1 MNMKKRLRLGM
12 IGGGH
17 GAFIGAV
24 HRLSA
29 RMDDKYEFVAGCLSS
44 TPEKAELSAQE
55 LGLDLTRSYPD
66 YKTMAEKES
75 QRDDGIEVVSIVTP
89 NHMHAGPAIE
99 FLKKDIHVICDKP
112 MTATMDDANELMKAI
127 KSSKAHFFLTHNY
140 SGYPVIREM
149 RSLVKNGELGK
160 LRIVKGAYLQGW
172 LGSKEEDSGFN
183 KQAEW
188 RTDPKRSGAAGAVG
202 DIGSHTMH
210 LLEFVTGLK
219 CESVAAD
226 LTTFV
231 QGRQLDDDAS
241 IMIRMNNNVKG
252 NLSISQIA
260 TGQENNFT
268 ISIYGEKGA
277 LHWSQENPNYARFS
291 KTGSADQILTR
302 GGPIQNKNSY
312 APIRIPPGHPEGYL
326 EGFAQIYSDVA
337 DIILNHKDKNELL
350 ALLPSGESGLQI
362 MKFIN
367 ASVNS
372 SKNNSIW
379 TDLSSI

>member
-1 MNMKKRLRLGM
+1 MKKRLRLGM

-44 TPEKAELSAQE
+44 TPEKAELSAKE

-99 FLKKDIHVICDKP
+99 FLQKDIHVICDKP
-112 MTATMDDANELMKAI
+112 MTATMDDAHDLMSAI
-127 KSSKAHFFLTHNY
+127 QSSKAHFFLTHNY

-172 LGSKEEDSGFN
+172 LGSKEEDSGSN

-291 KTGSADQILTR
+291 KIGSADQIITR
-302 GGPIQNKNSY
+302 GGVIQNKNSY

-326 EGFAQIYSDVA
+326 EGFAQIYSDAA
-337 DIILNHKDKNELL
+337 DIILNHKNKNELL
-350 ALLPSGESGLQI
+350 ALLPSGDSGLQI

>member
-1 MNMKKRLRLGM
+1 MKKKLRLGM
-12 IGGGH
+12 IGGGQ

-29 RMDDKYEFVAGCLSS
+29 RMDDKYEFLAGCLSS
-44 TPEKAELSAQE
+44 TPEKAELSAKE

-66 YKTMAEKES
+66 YKTMAEQES
-75 QRDDGIEVVSIVTP
+75 QRDDGVEVVSIVTP

-99 FLKKDIHVICDKP
+99 FLNKGIHVICDKP
-112 MTATMDDANELMKAI
+112 MTATMDDAHELMRAI

-149 RSLVKNGELGK
+149 RSLVKNGELGN

-172 LGSKEEDSGFN
+172 LGSKEEDSGSN

-241 IMIRMNNNVKG
+241 IMIRMSENVKG

-277 LHWSQENPNYARFS
+277 LHWAQENPNYARFS
-291 KTGSADQILTR
+291 RVGKADQIITR
-302 GGPIQNKNSY
+302 GGAIQNENSY

-326 EGFAQIYSDVA
+326 EGFAQIYSDAA
-337 DIILNHKDKNELL
+337 DIILNHKNKNELL
-350 ALLPSGESGLQI
+350 ELLPGGHSGLQI

>member
-1 MNMKKRLRLGM
+1 MKKKLRLGM
-12 IGGGH
+12 IGGGQ

-29 RMDDKYEFVAGCLSS
+29 RMDDKYEFVAACLSS
-44 TPEKAELSAQE
+44 TAEKAEASAKE
-55 LGLDLTRSYPD
+55 IGLDLNRSYPD
-66 YKTMAEKES
+66 YKTMALEES
-75 QRDDGIEVVSIVTP
+75 KREDGIDVVSIVTP

-99 FLKKDIHVICDKP
+99 FLQKDIHVICDKP
-112 MTATMDDANELMKAI
+112 MTATMDDAHELMRAI
-127 KSSKAHFFLTHNY
+127 KLSKAHFFLTHNY

-149 RSLVKNGELGK
+149 RSLVKNGELGN

-172 LGSKEEDSGFN
+172 LGSKEEDSGSN

-241 IMIRMNNNVKG
+241 IMIRMSENVKG

-277 LHWSQENPNYARFS
+277 LHWAQENPNYARFS
-291 KTGSADQILTR
+291 RVGKADQIITR
-302 GGPIQNKNSY
+302 GGAIQNENSY

-326 EGFAQIYSDVA
+326 EGFAQIYSDAA
-337 DIILNHKDKNELL
+337 DIILNHKNKNELL
-350 ALLPSGESGLQI
+350 ELLPGGDSGLQI

-372 SKNNSIW
+372 SNNNSIW

>member
-1 MNMKKRLRLGM
+1 MKKKLRLGM
-12 IGGGH
+12 IGGGQ

-29 RMDDKYEFVAGCLSS
+29 RMDDKYEFLAGCLSS
-44 TPEKAELSAQE
+44 TPEKAELSAKE

-66 YKTMAEKES
+66 YKTMAEQES
-75 QRDDGIEVVSIVTP
+75 QRGDGVEVVSIVTP

-99 FLKKDIHVICDKP
+99 FLNKGIHVICDKP
-112 MTATMDDANELMKAI
+112 MTATMDDAHELMRAI

-149 RSLVKNGELGK
+149 RSLVKNGELGN

-172 LGSKEEDSGFN
+172 LGSKEEDSGSN

-219 CESVAAD
+219 CECVAAD

-241 IMIRMNNNVKG
+241 IMIRMSENVKG

-277 LHWSQENPNYARFS
+277 LHWAQENPNYARFS
-291 KTGSADQILTR
+291 RVGKADQIITR
-302 GGPIQNKNSY
+302 GGAIQNENSY

-326 EGFAQIYSDVA
+326 EGFAQIYSDAA
-337 DIILNHKDKNELL
+337 DIILNHKNKNELL
-350 ALLPSGESGLQI
+350 ELLPGGDSGLQI

-372 SKNNSIW
+372 SNNNSIW

>member
-1 MNMKKRLRLGM
+1 MKKRLRLGM
-12 IGGGH
+12 IGGGQ

-29 RMDDKYEFVAGCLSS
+29 RMDDKYEFLAGCLSS
-44 TPEKAELSAQE
+44 TPEKAELSAKE

-66 YKTMAEKES
+66 YKTMAEQES
-75 QRDDGIEVVSIVTP
+75 QRDDGVEVVSIVTP

-99 FLKKDIHVICDKP
+99 FLNKGIHVICDKP
-112 MTATMDDANELMKAI
+112 MTATMDDAHELMRAI

-149 RSLVKNGELGK
+149 RSLVKNGELGN

-172 LGSKEEDSGFN
+172 LGSKEEDSGSN

-231 QGRQLDDDAS
+231 EGRQLDDDAS
-241 IMIRMNNNVKG
+241 IMIRMSENVKG

-277 LHWSQENPNYARFS
+277 LHWAQENPNYARFS
-291 KTGSADQILTR
+291 RVGKADQIITR
-302 GGPIQNKNSY
+302 GGAIQNENSY

-326 EGFAQIYSDVA
+326 EGFAQIYSDAA
-337 DIILNHKDKNELL
+337 DIILNHKNKNELL
-350 ALLPSGESGLQI
+350 ELLPGGDSGLQI

>member
-1 MNMKKRLRLGM
+1 MKKRLRLGM

-75 QRDDGIEVVSIVTP
+75 QRDDGIDAVSIVTP

-99 FLKKDIHVICDKP
+99 FLQKDIHVICDKP

-127 KSSKAHFFLTHNY
+127 NSSKAHFFLTHNY

-172 LGSKEEDSGFN
+172 LGSKEEDSGSN

-291 KTGSADQILTR
+291 KIGSADQIITR
-302 GGPIQNKNSY
+302 GGAIQNKNSY
-312 APIRIPPGHPEGYL
+312 AAIRIPPGHPEGYL
-326 EGFAQIYSDVA
+326 EGFAQIYSDAA

>member
-1 MNMKKRLRLGM
+1 MKKKLRLGM
-12 IGGGH
+12 VGGGQ

-29 RMDDKYEFVAGCLSS
+29 RMDDKYEFVAACLSS
-44 TPEKAELSAQE
+44 TAEKAEASAKE
-55 LGLDLTRSYPD
+55 IGLDLNRSYPD
-66 YKTMAEKES
+66 YKTMALEES
-75 QRDDGIEVVSIVTP
+75 KREDGIDVVSIVTP

-99 FLKKDIHVICDKP
+99 FLNKGIHVICDKP
-112 MTATMDDANELMKAI
+112 MTATMDDAHELMRAI

-149 RSLVKNGELGK
+149 RSLVKNGELGN

-172 LGSKEEDSGFN
+172 LGSKEEDSGSN

-231 QGRQLDDDAS
+231 EGRQLDDDAS
-241 IMIRMNNNVKG
+241 IMIRMSENVKG

-277 LHWSQENPNYARFS
+277 LHWAQENPNYARFS
-291 KTGSADQILTR
+291 RVGKADQIITR
-302 GGPIQNKNSY
+302 GGAIQNENSY

-326 EGFAQIYSDVA
+326 EGFAQIYSDAA
-337 DIILNHKDKNELL
+337 DIILNHKNKNELL
-350 ALLPSGESGLQI
+350 ELLPGGDSGLQI

-372 SKNNSIW
+372 SNNNSIW

>member
-1 MNMKKRLRLGM
+1 MKKKLRLGM
-12 IGGGH
+12 VGGGQ

-29 RMDDKYEFVAGCLSS
+29 RMDDKYEFVAACLSS
-44 TPEKAELSAQE
+44 TSEKAEASAKEIGLS
-55 LGLDLTRSYPD
+55 LDRSYPD
-66 YKTMAEKES
+66 YKTMASEES
-75 QRDDGIEVVSIVTP
+75 KREDGIDVVSIVTP

-99 FLKKDIHVICDKP
+99 FLQKNIHVICDKP
-112 MTATMDDANELMKAI
+112 MTATMDDAHKLMSAI
-127 KSSKAHFFLTHNY
+127 QSSKAHFFLTHNY

-172 LGSKEEDSGFN
+172 LGSKEEDSGSN

-226 LTTFV
+226 LSTFV

-291 KTGSADQILTR
+291 KIGIADQIITR
-302 GGPIQNKNSY
+302 GGVIQNKNSY

-326 EGFAQIYSDVA
+326 EGFAQIYSDAA
-337 DIILNHKDKNELL
+337 DIILNHKNKNELL
-350 ALLPSGESGLQI
+350 ALLPSGESGLHI

>member
-1 MNMKKRLRLGM
+1 MKKKLRLGM
-12 IGGGH
+12 VGGGQ

-29 RMDDKYEFVAGCLSS
+29 RMDDKYEFVAACLSS
-44 TPEKAELSAQE
+44 TAEKAEASAKEIGLS
-55 LGLDLTRSYPD
+55 LDRSYPD
-66 YKTMAEKES
+66 YKTMALEES
-75 QRDDGIEVVSIVTP
+75 KRDDGIDVVSIVTP

-99 FLKKDIHVICDKP
+99 FLQKDIHVICDKP
-112 MTATMDDANELMKAI
+112 MTATMDDAHKLMSAI
-127 KSSKAHFFLTHNY
+127 QSSKAHFFLTHNY

-172 LGSKEEDSGFN
+172 LGSKEEDSGSN

-226 LTTFV
+226 LSTFV

-291 KTGSADQILTR
+291 KIGSADQIITR
-302 GGPIQNKNSY
+302 GGVIQNKNSY

-326 EGFAQIYSDVA
+326 EGFAQIYSDAA

-350 ALLPSGESGLQI
+350 ALLPSGDSGLQI

>member
-1 MNMKKRLRLGM
+1 MKKKLRLGM
-12 IGGGH
+12 VGGGQ

-29 RMDDKYEFVAGCLSS
+29 RMDDKYEFVAACLSS
-44 TPEKAELSAQE
+44 TAEKAVASANE
-55 LGLDLTRSYPD
+55 IGLNLDRSYPD
-66 YKTMAEKES
+66 YKTMALEES
-75 QRDDGIEVVSIVTP
+75 KREDGIEVVSIVTP

-99 FLKKDIHVICDKP
+99 FLQKDIHVICDKP
-112 MTATMDDANELMKAI
+112 MTATMGDAHKLMSAI

-172 LGSKEEDSGFN
+172 LGSKEEDSGSN

-226 LTTFV
+226 LSTFV

-277 LHWSQENPNYARFS
+277 LHWSQENPNYAIFS
-291 KTGSADQILTR
+291 KIGSADQIITR
-302 GGPIQNKNSY
+302 GGVIQNKNSY

-337 DIILNHKDKNELL
+337 DIILNHKDKNDLL
-350 ALLPSGESGLQI
+350 SLLPGGESGLQI

>member
-1 MNMKKRLRLGM
+1 MKKKLRLGM
-12 IGGGH
+12 VGGGQ

-29 RMDDKYEFVAGCLSS
+29 RMDDKYDFVAACLSS
-44 TPEKAELSAQE
+44 TAEKAVASANE
-55 LGLDLTRSYPD
+55 IGLNLDRSYPD
-66 YKTMAEKES
+66 YKTMALEES
-75 QRDDGIEVVSIVTP
+75 KREDGIDVVSIVTP

-99 FLKKDIHVICDKP
+99 FLQKDIHVICDKP
-112 MTATMDDANELMKAI
+112 MTATMDDAHELMSAI
-127 KSSKAHFFLTHNY
+127 KSSKANFFLTHNY

-172 LGSKEEDSGFN
+172 LGSKEEDSGSN

-231 QGRQLDDDAS
+231 HGRQLDDDAS

-291 KTGSADQILTR
+291 KIGSADQIITR
-302 GGPIQNKNSY
+302 GGAIQNKNAY

-326 EGFAQIYSDVA
+326 EGFAQIYSDAA
-337 DIILNHKDKNELL
+337 DIILNHKNKNQLLELL
-350 ALLPSGESGLQI
+350 PGGESGLQI

-367 ASVNS
+367 ASVIS

-379 TDLSSI
+379 TNLNSI

>member
-1 MNMKKRLRLGM
+1 MKKRLRLGM
-12 IGGGH
+12 IGGGQ

-44 TPEKAELSAQE
+44 TPKKAELSAKE

-112 MTATMDDANELMKAI
+112 MTATMEDAYELMKAI
-127 KSSKAHFFLTHNY
+127 KLSNGHFFLTHNY

-149 RSLVKNGELGK
+149 RSLVKNGELGN

-172 LGSKEEDSGFN
+172 LGSKEEDSGSN

-188 RTDPKRSGAAGAVG
+188 RTDPTRSGVAGSVG

-210 LLEFVTGLK
+210 LLEFITGLK
-219 CESVAAD
+219 CESVSAD

-231 QGRQLDDDAS
+231 EGRQLDDDAS

-291 KTGSADQILTR
+291 KIGSADQIITR
-302 GGPIQNKNSY
+302 GGVIQNKNSF
-312 APIRIPPGHPEGYL
+312 APIRVPPGHPEGYL
-326 EGFAQIYSDVA
+326 EGFAQIYSDAA
-337 DIILNHKDKNELL
+337 DIILNHKNKNQLL
-350 ALLPSGESGLQI
+350 DLLPGGQSGLQI
-362 MKFIN
+362 MKFIY

>member
-1 MNMKKRLRLGM
+1 MKKRLRLGM
-12 IGGGH
+12 IGGGQ

-29 RMDDKYEFVAGCLSS
+29 RMDDKYEFLAGCLSS
-44 TPEKAELSAQE
+44 TPEKAELSAKE

-66 YKTMAEKES
+66 YKTMAEQES
-75 QRDDGIEVVSIVTP
+75 QRDDGVEVVSIVTP

-99 FLKKDIHVICDKP
+99 FLNKGIHVICDKP
-112 MTATMDDANELMKAI
+112 MTATMDDAHELMRAI

-149 RSLVKNGELGK
+149 RSLIKNGELGN

-172 LGSKEEDSGFN
+172 LGSKEEDSGSN

-231 QGRQLDDDAS
+231 EGRQLDDDAS
-241 IMIRMNNNVKG
+241 IMIRMSENVKG

-277 LHWSQENPNYARFS
+277 LHWAQENPNYARFS
-291 KTGSADQILTR
+291 RVGKADQIITR
-302 GGPIQNKNSY
+302 GGAIQNENSY

-326 EGFAQIYSDVA
+326 EGFAQIYSDAA
-337 DIILNHKDKNELL
+337 DIILNHKNKNELL
-350 ALLPSGESGLQI
+350 ELLPGGDSGLQI

-372 SKNNSIW
+372 SNNNSIW

>member
-1 MNMKKRLRLGM
+1 MKKRLRLGM

-44 TPEKAELSAQE
+44 TPEKAELSAKE

-75 QRDDGIEVVSIVTP
+75 QRDDAIEVVSIVTP

-99 FLKKDIHVICDKP
+99 FLQKDIHVICDKP
-112 MTATMDDANELMKAI
+112 MTATMDDAHDLMSAI
-127 KSSKAHFFLTHNY
+127 QSSKAHFFLTHNY

-172 LGSKEEDSGFN
+172 LGSKEEDSGSN

-226 LTTFV
+226 LSTFV

-291 KTGSADQILTR
+291 KIGSADQIITR
-302 GGPIQNKNSY
+302 GGVIQNKNSY

-326 EGFAQIYSDVA
+326 EGFAQIYSDAA

>member
-1 MNMKKRLRLGM
+1 MKKKLRLGM
-12 IGGGH
+12 VGGGQ

-29 RMDDKYEFVAGCLSS
+29 RMDDKYEFVAACLSS
-44 TPEKAELSAQE
+44 TAEKAEISAKE
-55 LGLDLTRSYPD
+55 IGLDLDRSYPD
-66 YKTMAEKES
+66 YKTMALEES
-75 QRDDGIEVVSIVTP
+75 KREDGIEVVSIVTP

-99 FLKKDIHVICDKP
+99 FLQKDIHVICDKP
-112 MTATMDDANELMKAI
+112 MTATMDDAHKLMSAI
-127 KSSKAHFFLTHNY
+127 KSSNAHFFLTHNY

-172 LGSKEEDSGFN
+172 LGSKEEDSGSN

-231 QGRQLDDDAS
+231 EGRQLDDDAS
-241 IMIRMNNNVKG
+241 IMIRMSENVKG

-268 ISIYGEKGA
+268 ISIYGEEGA

-291 KTGSADQILTR
+291 KIGSADQIITR
-302 GGPIQNKNSY
+302 GGVIQNKNSY

-337 DIILNHKDKNELL
+337 DIILNHKDKNDLL
-350 ALLPSGESGLQI
+350 SLLPGGESGLQI

>member
-1 MNMKKRLRLGM
+1 MKKRLRLGM
-12 IGGGH
+12 IGGGQ

-29 RMDDKYEFVAGCLSS
+29 RMDDKYEFLAGCLSS
-44 TPEKAELSAQE
+44 TPEKAELSAKE

-66 YKTMAEKES
+66 YKTMAEQES
-75 QRDDGIEVVSIVTP
+75 QRDDGVEVVSIVTP

-99 FLKKDIHVICDKP
+99 FLNKGIHVICDKP
-112 MTATMDDANELMKAI
+112 MTATMDDAHELMRAI

-149 RSLVKNGELGK
+149 RSLVKNGELGN

-172 LGSKEEDSGFN
+172 LGSKEEDSGSN

-231 QGRQLDDDAS
+231 EGRQLDDDAS
-241 IMIRMNNNVKG
+241 IMIRMSENVKG

-277 LHWSQENPNYARFS
+277 LHWAQENPNYARFAQIG
-291 KTGSADQILTR
+291 KADQIITR
-302 GGPIQNKNSY
+302 GGAIQNENSY

-326 EGFAQIYSDVA
+326 EGFAQIYSDAA
-337 DIILNHKDKNELL
+337 DIILNHKNKNELL
-350 ALLPSGESGLQI
+350 ELLPGGDSGLQI

-372 SKNNSIW
+372 SNNNSIW

>member
-1 MNMKKRLRLGM
+1 MKKKLKLGM
-12 IGGGH
+12 VGGGQ

-29 RMDDKYEFVAGCLSS
+29 RMDDKYEFVAACLSS
-44 TPEKAELSAQE
+44 TAEKAKASANEIGLS
-55 LGLDLTRSYPD
+55 LDRSYPD
-66 YKTMAEKES
+66 YKTMAFEES
-75 QRDDGIEVVSIVTP
+75 KREDGIDVVSIVTP

-99 FLKKDIHVICDKP
+99 FLHKDIHVICDKP

-172 LGSKEEDSGFN
+172 LGSKEEDSGSN

-241 IMIRMNNNVKG
+241 IMIRMNHNVKG

-260 TGQENNFT
+260 TGHENNFT

-291 KTGSADQILTR
+291 KIGRADQILTR
-302 GGPIQNKNSY
+302 GGAIQNKNSY

-326 EGFAQIYSDVA
+326 EGFAQIYSDAA

>member
-1 MNMKKRLRLGM
+1 MKKRLRLGM

-44 TPEKAELSAQE
+44 TPEKAELSAKE

-99 FLKKDIHVICDKP
+99 FLQKDIHVICDKP
-112 MTATMDDANELMKAI
+112 MTATMDDAHDLMSAI
-127 KSSKAHFFLTHNY
+127 QSSKAHFFLTHNY

-172 LGSKEEDSGFN
+172 LGSKEEDSGSN

-226 LTTFV
+226 LSTFV

-291 KTGSADQILTR
+291 KIGSADQIITR
-302 GGPIQNKNSY
+302 GGVIQNKNSY

-326 EGFAQIYSDVA
+326 EGFAQIYSDAA
-337 DIILNHKDKNELL
+337 DIILNHKDKKELL
-350 ALLPSGESGLQI
+350 ALLPSGDSGLQI